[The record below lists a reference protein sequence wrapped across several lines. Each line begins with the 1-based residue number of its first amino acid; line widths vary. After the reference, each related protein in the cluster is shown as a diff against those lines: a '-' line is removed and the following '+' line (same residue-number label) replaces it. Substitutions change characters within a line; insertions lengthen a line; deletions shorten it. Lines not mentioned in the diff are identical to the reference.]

1 MYKFLVKDRNYTN
14 WEMVPFFEK
23 HEKEE
28 KHNKEEKEKIIPNG
42 CKLFHE
48 DIIRWNKIENNEPT
62 NEMIVLQSKVREKS
76 FLSGI
81 LILKGNKT
89 YGRRKNQTT
98 NKTDKLLYKCIPN
111 DTFLPSF
118 LIPYEIK
125 NMGFSKLFNNLYVTF
140 KYDRWEEKHPYGT
153 LLQVIGNVNELP
165 NFYEYQLY
173 CNNLHLSIHS
183 FEKKTVQS
191 IQKITEQN
199 GDLFDCIKEKY
210 KGNREQGTIEQGT
223 IEQRTKENYM
233 IFTID
238 PGGSMDFDDAFSIK
252 ILSKDKNKMYLLLS
266 IYISNVAVV
275 LDTLELWNSFSDRI
289 STIYLPDRKRSML
302 PNILGD
308 NLCSLRE
315 KTNRV
320 AFTMDVFIEF
330 STENSV
336 ENSLENSVENS
347 VKDNPLDKTLTIQKI
362 EFKNTLVQVDKNYVY
377 EEKSLLKNLNYQLLL
392 DVTKSLSKNTYSYLP
407 CINDSHDVVA
417 YLMIWMNHT
426 CSKELSCFNNG
437 IFRCTSFGKEMEKTK
452 IERKKIDDNAFF
464 PFLTNQ
470 VGSYVNKEEVS
481 SLSTLHHSALGLESY
496 LHITSPIRRLVDLLN
511 MIKLQENLK
520 IITLSNESK
529 VFYKKQLDRLEE
541 INETMKKIRKVQ
553 NQSTLLEL
561 CTNHPEI
568 LEKRYEGYVFQKK
581 EKEFGYYSYEV
592 YIIDLK
598 IISKITTNQEFEEG
612 VKYLFQIYIFNHEE
626 TVKKKIRL
634 KHEK

>member
-14 WEMVPFFEK
+14 CEMVPFFEK

-28 KHNKEEKEKIIPNG
+28 KEKIIPNG
-42 CKLFHE
+42 SKLFHE

-62 NEMIVLQSKVREKS
+62 NETMIVLQSKVREKS

-98 NKTDKLLYKCIPN
+98 NKPDKLLYKCIPN

-125 NMGFSKLFNNLYVTF
+125 HMGFSKLFNNLYVTF
-140 KYDRWEEKHPYGT
+140 KYDRWEEKHPYGS
-153 LLQVIGNVNELP
+153 LLQVIGNVDELP

-191 IQKITEQN
+191 IQKIKEKHM
-199 GDLFDCIKEKY
+199 DLFDCIKEKY
-210 KGNREQGTIEQGT
+210 KGTIED
-223 IEQRTKENYM
+223 RTKENYT

-238 PGGSMDFDDAFSIK
+238 PQGSMDFDDAFSIK
-252 ILSKDKNKMYLLLS
+252 ILSQNKNKMYLLLS
-266 IYISNVAVV
+266 IYISNVAIV

-308 NLCSLRE
+308 DLCSLRE
-315 KTNRV
+315 KTRRV
-320 AFTMDVFIEF
+320 AFTMDVFIEV
-330 STENSV
+330 SLENSVEVYTENSV
-336 ENSLENSVENS
+336 ENYRE
-347 VKDNPLDKTLTIQKI
+347 DNPLDKNLIIQKI
-362 EFKNTLVQVDKNYVY
+362 EFKNTFVQVHKNYVY

-392 DVTKSLSKNTYSYLP
+392 DVTKTLSKNTHSYLP

-417 YLMIWMNHT
+417 YLMIWINHT

-437 IFRCTSFGKEMEKTK
+437 IFRCTSFGKEM
-452 IERKKIDDNAFF
+452 ERKKIDDNAFF

-481 SLSTLHHSALGLESY
+481 SLSTLHHSSLGLESY

-520 IITLSNESK
+520 IISLSNESK
-529 VFYKKQLDRLEE
+529 LFYKKQLDRLEE

-553 NQSTLLEL
+553 NQSNLLEL

-592 YIIDLK
+592 YIIELK
-598 IISKITTNQEFEEG
+598 IISKIKTNQEFEEG
-612 VKYLFQIYIFNHEE
+612 VKYPFQIYIFNHEE
-626 TVKKKIRL
+626 NVKKKIRL